1 MHGTWLRCILLL
13 LCLGWVSDSGAEDID
28 AHNRIDALLE
38 QAGFPLSALQITQA
52 EQVLS
57 PLPDTVQIRL
67 KALKLASSNLSYA
80 EKQQQLADLATGLRQ
95 ANNLQSYLDVLLV
108 QAEHVY
114 AQQDLAATASLLEIF
129 NALLADED
137 KIVTRQRFAVFSII
151 GRLHQVAGNHELAL
165 EFLSKTAEEITQPTT
180 PQGKFRRQFVR
191 LHIARVLLRQ
201 QSYTL
206 GEQMIKD
213 TIAQSEADKLEQ
225 LLPELHLLLGY
236 ALQLQYGPTEEALNA
251 FQIASKATADGRLG
265 RVQMLALNNLGS
277 VYFYRE
283 EYAKAKQ
290 YYLAGLQVAEA
301 LGSLFEQHVML
312 FNLGYIQVKTGDV
325 SSGLVQMEVAYDVFS
340 GLAALP
346 SQISMLT
353 YLADAYQAAGDT
365 VKEAKTLRHILE
377 KREQEIKN
385 TRDNLIIEFQTK
397 YEAEEQRLKI
407 ALLQHESDLKQIR
420 LDKSAKD
427 RFWFNLL
434 ILLLALALFCSLLV
448 LRHVRHLNQLLGSAN
463 HKLEGLS
470 VMDPLTNIHNRRAL
484 QHYTQQQDDVL
495 LMLDID
501 YFKKINDQYG
511 HSVGD
516 KVLITVA
523 ERLTAI
529 LRKEDLLM
537 RWGGEE
543 FLLILRKVERSQLDN
558 LVKKIV
564 TAISAEP
571 VENIQISVSGGLVI
585 IPTAQAE
592 LEAQIKHADQL
603 LYNAKAAGRGQ
614 IHSEFTVWPI

>member
-1 MHGTWLRCILLL
+1 M
-13 LCLGWVSDSGAEDID
+13 
-28 AHNRIDALLE
+28 
-38 QAGFPLSALQITQA
+38 
-52 EQVLS
+52 
-57 PLPDTVQIRL
+57 
-67 KALKLASSNLSYA
+67 SYI
-80 EKQQQLADLATGLRQ
+80 
-95 ANNLQSYLDVLLV
+95 DVLLI

-114 AQQDLAATASLLEIF
+114 AQQDLAAASVLLEEF
-129 NALLADED
+129 NRLLAEGDD
-137 KIVTRQRFAVFSII
+137 QLAARQRFAVFSII

-191 LHIARVLLRQ
+191 LHIARILLRQ

-213 TIAQSEADKLEQ
+213 TIAQAKADNLQQ

-265 RVQMLALNNLGS
+265 RVQMIALNNLGS

-290 YYLAGLQVAEA
+290 YYLDGLQVAET
-301 LGSLFEQHVML
+301 LGSFFEQHVML
-312 FNLGYIQVKTGDV
+312 FNLGYIQMKTGDV
-325 SSGLVQMEVAYDVFS
+325 PSGLAQMEKSYSVFAS
-340 GLAALP
+340 LAALP
-346 SQISMLT
+346 SKISMLT
-353 YLADAYQAAGDT
+353 YLAEAYQAAGDS
-365 VKEAKTLRHILE
+365 VNEAKTLRQILE

-385 TRDNLIIEFQTK
+385 TRDNLVVEFQTK

-407 ALLQHESDLKQIR
+407 ALLQQESDLKQAR
-420 LDKSAKD
+420 LDKSTRD

-434 ILLLALALFCSLLV
+434 ILLLALALFSSLLV

-463 HKLEGLS
+463 NKLHGLS

-511 HSVGD
+511 HSMGD

-523 ERLTAI
+523 ERLSTI

-558 LVKKIV
+558 LIRKII
-564 TAISAEP
+564 TAISTEP

-614 IHSEFTVWPI
+614 IHSEFTVWSN